1 MYHLYNRFLQLTL
14 AVAMTACLVSSAVS
28 ATPVLVAYQGRL
40 TQPNGLPV
48 ADAAYTVELSLY
60 ADSLAVTPEW
70 SETAEITTERG
81 LFVHML
87 GSVNP
92 IVPALLSD
100 NMVLYLE
107 AKIAEEVIA
116 PRTRLVPV
124 PYAYTAGNLTARD
137 ADDSLAVKL
146 LNDAH
151 KLVLFGPTSLDTSI
165 SLQGGV
171 VGDSAVILPDSSI
184 NSDEILDEPGITTNY
199 DIDLIPLSTGIMTD
213 LVTVTIGIPAPGYI
227 VLRGKCYLMLSG
239 TTGANSARIQID
251 DEQAGVSHYPHFT
264 QAGLSG
270 YVNTGTNYFP
280 ISVIRVF
287 YRDAGVHTFRME
299 GMAMQPAPAV
309 AEAYDHVL
317 IAAYYPTSYY
327 SVRTL
332 LQEAG
337 LNPSAV
343 PVIIDRP
350 GDSTSAGQYFDVDL
364 RDNEIKAKSRD

>member
-1 MYHLYNRFLQLTL
+1 MPVLYKRLVQLTL
-14 AVAMTACLVSSAVS
+14 IAVASLWLVSPAIS

-48 ADAAYTVELSLY
+48 ADATYNVEFSLY
-60 ADSLAVTPEW
+60 SDSLAAVAEW

-92 IVPALLSD
+92 IAPGLLSD
-100 NMVLYLE
+100 NFVLFLE
-107 AKIAEEVIA
+107 TKIDEEVLA
-116 PRTRLVPV
+116 PRTRLVPT

-137 ADDSLAVKL
+137 ADDSLATKL

-151 KLVLFGPTSLDTSI
+151 KLVIFGPTSLDTSI
-165 SLQGGV
+165 AFQGGV
-171 VGDSAVILPDSSI
+171 IGDSAVILPDSSI
-184 NSDEILDEPGITTNY
+184 NSEEILDEPGITTNY
-199 DIDLIPLSTGIMTD
+199 DVDLIPLSTGIMTD
-213 LVTVTIGIPAPGYI
+213 LVTLTIGTPAPGYI

-251 DEQAGVSHYPHFT
+251 DEQGGVSHYPHFT

-270 YVNTGTNYFP
+270 YVNTGINYFP

-299 GMAMQPAPAV
+299 GMAMQPAPAT
-309 AEAYDHVL
+309 AETYDHVL
-317 IAAYYPTSYY
+317 IGAYYPTSYY
-327 SVRTL
+327 SARTL
-332 LQEAG
+332 LRDAG
-337 LNPSAV
+337 LNPGAV
-343 PVIIDRP
+343 PVTIERP
-350 GDSTSAGQYFDVDL
+350 GDSASAGQYFDVDL
-364 RDNEIKAKSRD
+364 RLNEIKAKSQD

>member
-1 MYHLYNRFLQLTL
+1 MPDLYKRFIHLSLVVVATL
-14 AVAMTACLVSSAVS
+14 WSISSTIS

-40 TQPNGLPV
+40 TQPGGLPV
-48 ADAAYTVELSLY
+48 ADATYDVEFSLY
-60 ADSLAVTPEW
+60 TDSLTAEPEW
-70 SETAEITTERG
+70 SETTEITTERG
-81 LFVHML
+81 LFTHLL
-87 GSVNP
+87 GSVSP
-92 IVPALLSD
+92 IEPSLLND
-100 NMVLYLE
+100 NAVLYLE
-107 AKIAEEVIA
+107 TKVGEDVVT

-146 LNDAH
+146 FNDAH
-151 KLVLFGPTSLDTSI
+151 RLIIFGPTSLDTSI
-165 SLQGGV
+165 VLQGGV
-171 VGDSAVILPDSSI
+171 IGDSAVILPDSSI

-239 TTGANSARIQID
+239 TTAANSARIQID
-251 DEQAGVSHYPHFT
+251 DEPGGVSHYPHFT

-270 YVNTGTNYFP
+270 YVNTGINYFP

-299 GMAMQPAPAV
+299 GMAMQTAPAV
-309 AEAYDHVL
+309 AETYDHVL
-317 IAAYYPTSYY
+317 VAAYYPTSYY

-332 LQEAG
+332 LQEEG
-337 LNPSAV
+337 LNPDAV
-343 PVIIDRP
+343 PVNIDR
-350 GDSTSAGQYFDVDL
+350 GDSASDGLYFDVDL
-364 RDNEIKAKSRD
+364 RLNEIEAISQE

>member
-1 MYHLYNRFLQLTL
+1 
-14 AVAMTACLVSSAVS
+14 
-28 ATPVLVAYQGRL
+28 
-40 TQPNGLPV
+40 
-48 ADAAYTVELSLY
+48 
-60 ADSLAVTPEW
+60 
-70 SETAEITTERG
+70 
-81 LFVHML
+81 
-87 GSVNP
+87 
-92 IVPALLSD
+92 
-100 NMVLYLE
+100 LYLE
-107 AKIAEEVIA
+107 TKIAEEVIA

-137 ADDSLAVKL
+137 ADDSLAVRL
-146 LNDAH
+146 FNDAH
-151 KLVLFGPTSLDTSI
+151 KLVIFGPTSSDTNI
-165 SLQGGV
+165 VLQGGA
-171 VGDSAVILPDSSI
+171 VGDSAVVLPDSSI
-184 NSDEILDEPGITTNY
+184 NSDEILDEPGIMTNY

-227 VLRGKCYLMLSG
+227 VLHGKSYLLLSG

-251 DEQAGVSHYPHFT
+251 DEPGGVSHYPHFT

-270 YVNTGTNYFP
+270 YVNTGINYFP

-317 IAAYYPTSYY
+317 IATYYPTAYY

-332 LQEAG
+332 LREPG
-337 LNPSAV
+337 LNPDAV
-343 PVIIDRP
+343 PVIIDRT

-364 RDNEIKAKSRD
+364 RDNEIKDKSRD